1 MYGCMGCGTGP
12 NQVFGLWWFWIY
24 FQFIALFLSD
34 VEVVAEMIVDGKL
47 TSDLPN
53 AGSPT

>member
-1 MYGCMGCGTGP
+1 MGCGTGP

-34 VEVVAEMIVDGKL
+34 VEVVAEMMVDGKL